1 MAIEYFVLYLL
12 NNMSNKS
19 ILILCK
25 LSNNKQPVHMFS
37 TVCSF
42 SCCSWL
48 WANKW
53 IDVSTVWLCI
63 YTEGPHQGTLYVC
76 VTGPQLGMKTSIVCA
91 HAVNACKKKPRK
103 MSTLFY
109 LRVHTEYELTTK
121 QTHTHTH
128 TYTHVWGDR
137 VHWLSSDEP
146 TATWGRRNVYGAS
159 PREAV
164 RILSRQPRLS

>member
-1 MAIEYFVLYLL
+1 
-12 NNMSNKS
+12 MSNKS

-25 LSNNKQPVHMFS
+25 LSNNKQPVHVFYSLLLQLLLLALSQQVDRCEYSMAVYIHWGATSGYTLCMCDWF
-37 TVCSF
+37 TIRHEDKHRVCVCSK
-42 SCCSWL
+42 CL
-48 WANKW
+48 LKKKTE
-53 IDVSTVWLCI
+53 DVNFVLS
-63 YTEGPHQGTLYVC
+63 QGTYRIW
-76 VTGPQLGMKTSIVCA
+76 THNEKDT
-91 HAVNACKKKPRK
+91 H
-103 MSTLFY
+103 
-109 LRVHTEYELTTK
+109 
-121 QTHTHTH
+121 THTHTH